1 MKVYRGILR
10 QRGYG
15 FGALLKLGIPLLGG
29 IGGELLG
36 GVIKKKFQKGKGLGN
51 TIAGV
56 YHRGKEKLKGMVR
69 GKALDLYH
77 RGMRAASGRVPHQ
90 SAVQALGNTAMDLI
104 DGKRS
109 LAQGLRHYGTHAL
122 KQVGNNLVEQQMRQN
137 LPILKAPLIGSILN
151 KTMMPLVRRKVDSA
165 NKGAV
170 QKVLGQ
176 RGKGMLSNIMKI
188 GAKGM
193 APLMKRQLQKG
204 AKQLAVA
211 GAQQAIQSAAQAG
224 ADILKGKT
232 AKQALQQRTS
242 QAVKRT
248 YDQMAGPILA
258 KSGPKKKKKRKDIF
272 D

>member
-1 MKVYRGILR
+1 
-10 QRGYG
+10 
-15 FGALLKLGIPLLGG
+15 
-29 IGGELLG
+29 
-36 GVIKKKFQKGKGLGN
+36 
-51 TIAGV
+51 
-56 YHRGKEKLKGMVR
+56 
-69 GKALDLYH
+69 
-77 RGMRAASGRVPHQ
+77 
-90 SAVQALGNTAMDLI
+90 
-104 DGKRS
+104 
-109 LAQGLRHYGTHAL
+109 
-122 KQVGNNLVEQQMRQN
+122 
-137 LPILKAPLIGSILN
+137 
-151 KTMMPLVRRKVDSA
+151 
-165 NKGAV
+165 
-170 QKVLGQ
+170 
-176 RGKGMLSNIMKI
+176 MKI

-258 KSGPKKKKKRKDIF
+258 KSGPEKKKKRKDIF

>member
-1 MKVYRGILR
+1 
-10 QRGYG
+10 
-15 FGALLKLGIPLLGG
+15 
-29 IGGELLG
+29 
-36 GVIKKKFQKGKGLGN
+36 
-51 TIAGV
+51 
-56 YHRGKEKLKGMVR
+56 
-69 GKALDLYH
+69 
-77 RGMRAASGRVPHQ
+77 
-90 SAVQALGNTAMDLI
+90 
-104 DGKRS
+104 
-109 LAQGLRHYGTHAL
+109 
-122 KQVGNNLVEQQMRQN
+122 MRQN
-137 LPILKAPLIGSILN
+137 LPIVKARLIGSILN
-151 KTMMPLVRRKVDSA
+151 KTMIPLVRRKVDSA
-165 NKGAV
+165 IEGAV

-204 AKQLAVA
+204 AKQLAGA

-258 KSGPKKKKKRKDIF
+258 ESGPKKKKKRKDIF

>member
-1 MKVYRGILR
+1 
-10 QRGYG
+10 
-15 FGALLKLGIPLLGG
+15 
-29 IGGELLG
+29 
-36 GVIKKKFQKGKGLGN
+36 
-51 TIAGV
+51 
-56 YHRGKEKLKGMVR
+56 
-69 GKALDLYH
+69 
-77 RGMRAASGRVPHQ
+77 
-90 SAVQALGNTAMDLI
+90 
-104 DGKRS
+104 
-109 LAQGLRHYGTHAL
+109 
-122 KQVGNNLVEQQMRQN
+122 
-137 LPILKAPLIGSILN
+137 
-151 KTMMPLVRRKVDSA
+151 
-165 NKGAV
+165 
-170 QKVLGQ
+170 
-176 RGKGMLSNIMKI
+176 MLSNIMKI

-248 YDQMAGPILA
+248 YDQMAGPLLA